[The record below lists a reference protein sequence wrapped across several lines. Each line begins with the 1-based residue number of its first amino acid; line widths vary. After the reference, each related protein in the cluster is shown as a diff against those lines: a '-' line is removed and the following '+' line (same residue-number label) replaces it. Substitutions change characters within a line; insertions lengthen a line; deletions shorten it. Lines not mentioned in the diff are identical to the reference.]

1 MALPEMN
8 KSLFFLWKIGEHQF
22 RFHQVLVWK
31 CRKVNDIDT
40 SSGKAVCDCSRFKF
54 EGRCIHTK
62 IFNMDVVRV
71 FNKDS
76 FVDVSKISW
85 RDKSSL
91 ERSVV
96 IVYDQKNN
104 VIFGVSAVVGNL
116 NTFNLLWLISK
127 GITDKISD
135 ARDYLNPSRI
145 YTELTESER
154 LGVTVDNDEIIK
166 VGNSVGESIVFEF
179 EEKKIIVVEE
189 EFDDTIEFKEE
200 KKEGEK
206 KEKAIV
212 PIWKDVKRPSP
223 DKFYV
228 SKEDWEQ
235 CIYAVKEGINILL
248 MGASGSGKS
257 ELCYLVSQAMGR
269 EIVPFN
275 LGACSEPRTTL
286 IGNTHF
292 NREKGTW
299 FQESRFVKAVQS
311 EEGVVLL
318 DEITR
323 AVRNAFN
330 ILLPL
335 LDRQGYL
342 ALDESEDAAV
352 IHKANAMCFM
362 ATANVGMEYTGTDP
376 LDKALKERFSVVID
390 LSFPPYD
397 NEVRVLLGR
406 CDGLEKKYAE
416 RLVKIADHQ
425 RNLSIN
431 ESEFVEMISTRM
443 LLAAGTQIGLGISF
457 DVACKFC
464 IENHFSAEGGD
475 TSDRTKVKQIVQ
487 KFGEAVP
494 F

>member
-1 MALPEMN
+1 MSLPEMN
-8 KSLFFLWKIGEHQF
+8 KSLFFVWKIGEKQF

-54 EGRCIHTK
+54 EGKCIHIT
-62 IFNMDVVRV
+62 I
-71 FNKDS
+71 FNKDVVKA
-76 FVDVSKISW
+76 FTRGGFIDVSRLSW
-85 RDKSSL
+85 TGTSSP
-91 ERSVV
+91 EKAYV
-96 IVYDQKNN
+96 IVYDQKANS
-104 VIFGVSAVVGNL
+104 IFGVSRSVGNL
-116 NTFNLLWLISK
+116 NAFNFLWLISK
-127 GITDKISD
+127 GSTDKITETTGF
-135 ARDYLNPSRI
+135 LNPSRI
-145 YTELTESER
+145 YAELSESER
-154 LGVTVDNDEIIK
+154 LRTTVDNDEIIK
-166 VGNSVGESIVFEF
+166 VGNSVEESPVFEF
-179 EEKKIIVVEE
+179 EEKKIVVVEE
-189 EFDDTIEFKEE
+189 EFDDTIEFKEAT
-200 KKEGEK
+200 KEGEK
-206 KEKAIV
+206 EEKAIV
-212 PIWKDVKRPSP
+212 SVWKDVSRPSP

-248 MGASGSGKS
+248 MGSSGSGKS

-323 AVRNAFN
+323 AARNAFN

-406 CDGLEKKYAE
+406 CAGLEKKYAE

-443 LLAAGTQIGLGISF
+443 LLAAGTQIGLGMSF
-457 DVACKFC
+457 GVACKFC
-464 IENHFSAEGGD
+464 IENHFSIEGGA
-475 TSDRTKVKQIVQ
+475 TSDRTKIKQIVQ
-487 KFGEAVP
+487 KFGASVL